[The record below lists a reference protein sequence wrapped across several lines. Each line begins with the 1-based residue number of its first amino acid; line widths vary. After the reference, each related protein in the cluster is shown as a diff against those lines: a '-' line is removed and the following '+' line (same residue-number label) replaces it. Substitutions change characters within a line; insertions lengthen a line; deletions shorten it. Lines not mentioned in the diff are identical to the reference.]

1 MKIDRFTISDTARA
15 GEIGVEHVIGSPVTA
30 LEDAKSGVTFRTK
43 GEGANPQEP
52 AVILS
57 DTRSAGDT
65 LAMEI
70 LKGR

>member
-30 LEDAKSGVTFRTK
+30 LQDAMSGITFRTK
-43 GEGANPQEP
+43 GEGANPQLP

-57 DTRSAGDT
+57 DTRNANDA

-70 LKGR
+70 LRGR